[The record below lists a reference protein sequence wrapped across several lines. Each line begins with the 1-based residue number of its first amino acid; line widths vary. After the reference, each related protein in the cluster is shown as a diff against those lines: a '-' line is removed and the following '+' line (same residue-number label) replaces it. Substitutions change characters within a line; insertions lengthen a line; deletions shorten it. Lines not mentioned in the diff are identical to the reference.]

1 MWLGLRDY
9 AVSAVIARCGG
20 IGACI
25 SRVALS
31 W

>member
-1 MWLGLRDY
+1 MWLGLHDV
-9 AVSAVIARCGG
+9 AASAVIARCGG

-25 SRVALS
+25 SRVTLS